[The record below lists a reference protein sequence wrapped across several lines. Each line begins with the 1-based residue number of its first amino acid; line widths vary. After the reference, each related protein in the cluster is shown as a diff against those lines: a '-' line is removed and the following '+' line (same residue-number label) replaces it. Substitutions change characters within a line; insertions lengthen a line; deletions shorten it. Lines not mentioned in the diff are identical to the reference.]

1 MRNLNLDDRN
11 QGIFFPKIRTLFS
24 NFEKR
29 AGETSPLPSSYAPA
43 LSYLIEP
50 VVSMAF
56 WEDIKFFPLSYLLLK
71 TLAVCLAKEF
81 SCWRGKRVTL

>member
-1 MRNLNLDDRN
+1 MTAIRA
-11 QGIFFPKIRTLFS
+11 FFPKIRTLFS
-24 NFEKR
+24 NFEQR

-56 WEDIKFFPLSYLLLK
+56 
-71 TLAVCLAKEF
+71 
-81 SCWRGKRVTL
+81 

>member
-1 MRNLNLDDRN
+1 MTAIRA
-11 QGIFFPKIRTLFS
+11 FFPKITLFS

-50 VVSMAF
+50 VVSMVF
-56 WEDIKFFPLSYLLLK
+56 
-71 TLAVCLAKEF
+71 
-81 SCWRGKRVTL
+81 

>member
-1 MRNLNLDDRN
+1 MTAIRA
-11 QGIFFPKIRTLFS
+11 FFPKIRTLFS

-29 AGETSPLPSSYAPA
+29 AGETSPLPSSYAST

-56 WEDIKFFPLSYLLLK
+56 
-71 TLAVCLAKEF
+71 
-81 SCWRGKRVTL
+81 